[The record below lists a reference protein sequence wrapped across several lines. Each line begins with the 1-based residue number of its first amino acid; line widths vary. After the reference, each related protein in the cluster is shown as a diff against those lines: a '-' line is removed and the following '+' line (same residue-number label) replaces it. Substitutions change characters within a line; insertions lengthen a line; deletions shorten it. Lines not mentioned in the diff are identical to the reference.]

1 MSNKITLNNVEP
13 GKVGLFIKKM
23 ESLNPEIDDVSDNEL
38 VSAFE
43 ITPEEVATRRLPPD
57 EFGKIIKYRYGKDTE
72 HDEDEIENSNDEY
85 TRDIRTEADVHT
97 DSNYN
102 NAHLAFDKQRFN
114 SEYSNSYGYNQYG
127 NNGYKRRNRLGAL
140 EIAVHLAETE
150 HIYNFNKALYIY
162 DDSKGHY
169 VYADSDAVIAL
180 AREALPI
187 SELKYLKQNST
198 KGITL

>member
-1 MSNKITLNNVEP
+1 MEILNQGTDDTSNEKQTSV
-13 GKVGLFIKKM
+13 F
-23 ESLNPEIDDVSDNEL
+23 D
-38 VSAFE
+38 F
-43 ITPEEVATRRLPPD
+43 TPEEVTTRRLPPD
-57 EFGKIIKYRYGKDTE
+57 EFEKINKYLYDKDTE
-72 HDEDEIENSNDEY
+72 HDEDTIENSNDES
-85 TRDIRTEADVHT
+85 THDIQTEADVHT

-102 NAHLAFDKQRFN
+102 NTHLAFDKQRFN

-180 AREALPI
+180 ARESLPI
-187 SELKYLKQNST
+187 SELKYLKHHESPLDAQRR
-198 KGITL
+198 L